1 MKNPVLIISFPGIT
15 KAADVYKRQAVYRAL
30 EDGRTAVMDNDHGS
44 TDPCAVGEPLLA
56 ACNYSRSP
64 VLKKGYDK
72 LLLWALDKAPRNKDG
87 VEMCIRDR
95 GITVG
100 SVKG

>member
-1 MKNPVLIISFPGIT
+1 M
-15 KAADVYKRQAVYRAL
+15 AWEAVYRAL

-87 VEMCIRDR
+87 VVYHLADSPSSGSILFICCRLFLLPQVMWIRH
-95 GITVG
+95 
-100 SVKG
+100 